1 MRVGDP
7 DLTCAGFLYGEEFH
21 PFPVDLAL
29 HGDEH
34 FRLGAF
40 TLAILHL
47 PGHTPGSIGVKVS
60 HGPTGQTVLIP
71 GDAVEGAFGRR
82 IRSSVPNWKR
92 SMRRLMGEPLDFM
105 LPSHLPNGA
114 QTALLAD
121 VPNRLARVYHQL
133 QTDFHAFMAPQ
144 GAC

>member
-1 MRVGDP
+1 M
-7 DLTCAGFLYGEEFH
+7 
-21 PFPVDLAL
+21 
-29 HGDEH
+29 
-34 FRLGAF
+34 
-40 TLAILHL
+40 
-47 PGHTPGSIGVKVS
+47 
-60 HGPTGQTVLIP
+60 LIP

-82 IRSSVPNWKR
+82 IRSSVPKWKR

-121 VPNRLARVYHQL
+121 VPNRLARVYHRL